1 MFLLCQNPFVR
12 ISDVNIN
19 DVVVVAAL
27 VVASLDVDKKL
38 KV

>member
-12 ISDVNIN
+12 KSDVNIN
-19 DVVVVAAL
+19 DVVVAAL